1 MALIRCKCKGIKT
14 FFQPLSVKQRWVWG
28 ISPNP
33 SVLSP
38 PFKETSLLVLLDF
51 ADNPAVVVRDVPR
64 SVVVGPVPFFRGNPA
79 RPIFLPDIGFVSG
92 PDDHLAQG
100 LFSA

>member
-1 MALIRCKCKGIKT
+1 M
-14 FFQPLSVKQRWVWG
+14 SVKQRWVWG

-33 SVLSP
+33 SALSP
-38 PFKETSLLVLLDF
+38 PFKGTRLLVLLDF

-64 SVVVGPVPFFRGNPA
+64 IVVVGSVPFFRGIPA
-79 RPIFLPDIGFVSG
+79 RPILLPDIGFVSG
-92 PDDHLAQG
+92 PDDYLAQG